1 MLLEI
6 ARHAEAAGFSTLA
19 TIGRAAFPTYEELIA
34 LAAAAAVTQR
44 IGLMT
49 DILLAATR
57 EPVLLAKQ
65 AATLDQ
71 ISGGRF
77 VLGIGS
83 GIRQDDFTVTGTNY
97 HDRGRR
103 IDAALELMHQ
113 AWRGEPVPGTTQ
125 PVTPRP
131 VNGRS
136 VPMMFG
142 GQAEKVVQRA
152 AKYGIGY
159 TLGGGNP
166 EALKGMMQRVDAA
179 WKAAGREG
187 RPEYRALS
195 YFALGPDVA
204 AESEQNILAYYG
216 DYGPRIWA
224 AAPKTAEQAKQ
235 RVELFEAVGCDELI
249 FFVTAP
255 SVDQVDRLAGA
266 VL

>member
-6 ARHAEAAGFSTLA
+6 ARRAESAGFSTLG
-19 TIGRAAFPTYEELIA
+19 TIGRAAFPSFEELIT

-49 DILLAATR
+49 DILLASTR

-71 ISGGRF
+71 LSGGRF
-77 VLGIGS
+77 VLGVGV
-83 GIRQDDFTVTGTNY
+83 GVRQDDFTVTGMNY
-97 HDRGRR
+97 HDRGKRM
-103 IDAALELMHQ
+103 DAALELMHQ
-113 AWRGEPVPGTTQ
+113 AWRGEPVPGTTKA
-125 PVTPRP
+125 VTPRP
-131 VNGRS
+131 VNGRT

-142 GQAEKVVQRA
+142 GNAEQVVRRVV
-152 AKYGIGY
+152 KYGIGF
-159 TLGGGNP
+159 TLGGGRP
-166 EALKGMMQRVDAA
+166 DALHGMMQRIDPA

-204 AESEQNILAYYG
+204 AEAERNIHAYYG
-216 DYGPRIWA
+216 DFGPRIFA
-224 AAPKTAEQAKQ
+224 AAPKTAEQAKE
-235 RVELFEAVGCDELI
+235 RVKMFEAIGCDELI

-255 SVDQVDRLAGA
+255 SIEQVDRLAAA